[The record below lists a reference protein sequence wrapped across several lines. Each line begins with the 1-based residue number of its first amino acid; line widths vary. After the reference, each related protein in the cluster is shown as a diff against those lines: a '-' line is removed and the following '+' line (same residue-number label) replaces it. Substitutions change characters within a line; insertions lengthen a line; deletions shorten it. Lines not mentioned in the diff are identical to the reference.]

1 MKQITFTL
9 ILCFCSLTA
18 MQAQEGTFTIHGK
31 LTNMTDKHLLLL
43 FNMSNDGFKIDT
55 LKVENGAFTY
65 TGKCRNRET
74 RTLMLSDT
82 EKMKESREKG
92 KGKTTAMIG
101 SFELSPFVHPGA
113 DIELSGDANDFPLIN
128 LKDSKNQINEDYIT
142 VKLLCA
148 KQQKE
153 INKLHYT
160 INEAR
165 WNDDKE
171 TAQTNL
177 KHVSELGEEINKIKK
192 DWIATHP
199 NNEYAAY
206 LYMTTFMNGTLIDEL
221 QAQYDKFT
229 PAVQQTEYGKAIADK
244 IKAEKRIIAGATA
257 PDFTMKNIYTGK
269 DVSLADYKGK
279 YLIIDFWGSWC
290 GPCRASHP
298 HLIQLYKQYKGD
310 KFDIIGVAADRKD
323 NVIKEAADKDGLLWP
338 QFNMYEQRNGQEAI
352 NKLYNISAFPTKI
365 LVNPQGI
372 IEAIYIGDTKEIDAK
387 LKELLGK

>member
-1 MKQITFTL
+1 MKQITLTL
-9 ILCFCSLTA
+9 ILCFCALTA
-18 MQAQEGTFTIHGK
+18 LQAQEGTFTIHGK
-31 LTNMTDKHLLLL
+31 LTNMTDKHLLIL
-43 FNMSNDGFKIDT
+43 FDMSNGGFKMDT
-55 LKVENGAFTY
+55 LKIENGIFTY
-65 TGKCRNRET
+65 TGKCSKREQ
-74 RTLMLSDT
+74 RTLMLSDI

-92 KGKTTAMIG
+92 KGKTSVMIG

-113 DIELSGDANDFPLIN
+113 DIELSGNANDFPLIN

-153 INKLHYT
+153 INKLHYI

-171 TAQTNL
+171 TAQT
-177 KHVSELGEEINKIKK
+177 KQKRVSELSEEISKIKK
-192 DWIATHP
+192 DWIAVHP

-206 LYMTTFMNGTLIDEL
+206 LYMTTFMNGNPIDEL
-221 QAQYDKFT
+221 QVQYDKFT

-244 IKAEKRIIAGATA
+244 IKAEKRIIVGATA
-257 PDFTMKNIYTGK
+257 PAFTMKNIYTGK

-310 KFDIIGVAADRKD
+310 KFDIIGIAADRKD
-323 NVIKEAADKDGLLWP
+323 DVIKEAAEKDGLLWP
-338 QFNMYEQRNGQEAI
+338 QINMFEKRDGQKAI
-352 NKLYNISAFPTKI
+352 DKLYNISAFPTKL

-387 LKELLGK
+387 LKKLLGK